1 MDFRADHFYDEMN
14 VDPEWLKRAY
24 RSVTGYI
31 PNSDT
36 SFLKERHRMRSDIF
50 SQLTKQRRPGSYY
63 VKGHGNNTV
72 TLE

>member
-1 MDFRADHFYDEMN
+1 
-14 VDPEWLKRAY
+14 
-24 RSVTGYI
+24 
-31 PNSDT
+31 
-36 SFLKERHRMRSDIF
+36 MRSDIF